1 MQYLQPSHLYTQ
13 LIDTLPTSLSWSS
26 QSTVKGDPKKS
37 VKWID
42 GLRGIASFLVV
53 LTHLS
58 RGWDYEL
65 FSPRDSEDV
74 SARLLQW
81 PILRIPWQGRLGV
94 TIFAFLTGYVCALKP
109 LKLSRAGDT
118 GAAFETIAKSAFRR
132 PPRLIFPATI
142 ALLISWIVAQF
153 GGFIV
158 ANRSDCQWCRYA
170 APDLEDSFWKEL
182 IRLPM
187 NFLSTWTTGYM
198 AYDDHQWAL
207 LPLLL
212 SSMLVYLVL
221 SATMF
226 VKFKYRVVIYIGM
239 LLYFHQDASKDAGEC
254 FWWKKTYDL
263 SSTRDKNANAD
274 SIETF
279 QMQAIFGMLL
289 SDFSYHKP
297 LKDWIENNPQSRKM
311 LTIPLTVVALFLA
324 SYPGEHPEWA
334 GWSNVMLNASHY
346 IFPPGVNVGKRY
358 TALAVDMIILAIYF
372 SPSAKDF
379 LSSRLLL
386 WLGKQSFAVYL
397 IHGTMLRVVLC
408 WMLYGISGQPWVGPE
423 AATDDQ
429 RDWLPIRPP
438 WVVAIS
444 IPVWIGLVYLVAA
457 LWTAYVDTFCASMTQ
472 KLEKAVFA
480 EDEKLPLPAVSIPMQ
495 TT

>member
-1 MQYLQPSHLYTQ
+1 MHALQPSHLYTR
-13 LIDTLPTSLSWSS
+13 LIDTIPTALPWSS
-26 QSTVKGDPKKS
+26 GNSSVKGDPRKS

-53 LTHLS
+53 LTHLA
-58 RGWDYEL
+58 RAWDYDL
-65 FSPRDSEDV
+65 FSPRDNENASP
-74 SARLLQW
+74 RILQW

-118 GAAFETIAKSAFRR
+118 MGAFTTIAKSAFRR

-142 ALLISWIVAQF
+142 ALIISWTVAQF

-158 ANRSDCQWCRYA
+158 ANRSDCWWCRYA

-212 SSMLVYLVL
+212 SSMLVYILL

-226 VKFKYRVVIYIGM
+226 VKFRFRVAIYIGM
-239 LLYFHQDASKDAGEC
+239 LLYFHQDGAKNTVLAGE
-254 FWWKKTYDL
+254 THVPSL
-263 SSTRDKNANAD
+263 T
-274 SIETF
+274 SIHPETF
-279 QMQAIFGMLL
+279 QTQAVYGMLL
-289 SDFSYHKP
+289 CDFSYHTP
-297 LKDWIENNPQSRKM
+297 LKDWIENHPRGRKM
-311 LTIPLTVVALFLA
+311 LTIPLTIIGLFLA

-334 GWSNVMLNASHY
+334 GWSNTMFKASHY
-346 IFPPGVNVGKRY
+346 IFPPGVNIGKRY
-358 TALAVDMIILAIYF
+358 TALAIDMIILAIFF
-372 SPSAKDF
+372 SPSTKNF

-408 WMLYGISGQPWVGPE
+408 WMLYGISGQPWEGPE
-423 AATDDQ
+423 AKTDDQ
-429 RDWLPIRPP
+429 RDDWLPIRPP

-444 IPVWIGLVYLVAA
+444 IPVWIGMVYVLAA
-457 LWTAYVDTFCASMTQ
+457 LWTAYVDKFCASLTQ
-472 KLEKAVFA
+472 KLERAVFV
-480 EDEKLPLPAVSIPMQ
+480 EDEKTPLSLPTVSVPMQ
-495 TT
+495 TN